1 MGKIVA
7 VCSGSG
13 GAGKSTI
20 ALSLA
25 VGLAKRGKTTIL
37 LDASGAA
44 RTCDL
49 MLGLESVIVLDMMDV
64 IKHQTSIHAAL
75 YPVPG
80 KENLRFACASL
91 YEGTSLCDLSSVLLV
106 LRAMCDILVIDLPT
120 GPVMFSEGL
129 LDENDG
135 LVLIASPDDMSI
147 RALERTLSHMNAA
160 AAQRYLVLNH
170 VSSAWIKRGYQYDRQ
185 RAEILLDMPVTCF
198 IQEDEHVIKG
208 IKNGRTA
215 IESDGRIASELNTLL
230 KALL

>member
-13 GAGKSTI
+13 GAGKSTV

-25 VGLAKRGKTTIL
+25 VGAAKRGKTTIL

-64 IKHQTSIHAAL
+64 IKQQASIHTAL

-80 KENLRFACASL
+80 KERLRFACASL
-91 YEGTSLCDLSSVLLV
+91 YEGTGLCDLSSVLLV
-106 LRAMCDILVIDLPT
+106 LRAMCDMLVIDLPT
-120 GPVMFSEGL
+120 GPVMFSEGV

-135 LVLIASPDDMSI
+135 LVLIARPDDMSI
-147 RALERTLSHMNAA
+147 RALERMVSHMSAT
-160 AAQRYLVLNH
+160 AAQRYLVINH
-170 VSSAWIKRGYQYDRQ
+170 VSASWVKRGYQYDRQ
-185 RAEILLDMPVTCF
+185 RAEMLLDMPVACF
-198 IQEDEHVIKG
+198 IQEEEHVVKG
-208 IKNGRTA
+208 IKNGRAA
-215 IESDGRIASELNTLL
+215 IESDGRIAAELNMLL
-230 KALL
+230 KSLL